1 MARSNYSYEKR
12 MREIAKKK
20 KKEAKRKRKAER
32 RDGRDG
38 DESVTSEEDSSE
50 GEAEAR

>member
-20 KKEAKRKRKAER
+20 KKEAKRKRKADR
-32 RDGRDG
+32 RDERDG
-38 DESVTSEEDSSE
+38 DESVASEEETSE
-50 GEAEAR
+50 GEASVR